1 MWDRSPNMNDKLLL
15 DRSNV
20 SAFNRG
26 VEVEIDDDII
36 DNNATIDYCCS
47 VICQLLEKCNI
58 DLYSF
63 DILYFYTFLNLSLLG
78 L

>member
-26 VEVEIDDDII
+26 VKVEIDDDIN
-36 DNNATIDYCCS
+36 DNDDDIDYNCCD
-47 VICQLLEKCNI
+47 LL
-58 DLYSF
+58 L
-63 DILYFYTFLNLSLLG
+63 
-78 L
+78 